1 MENGDKVSKSK
12 AALISA
18 ASYSTGFVS
27 GLIFAPYVG
36 MVSDRIGLHPIIA
49 GFVFACIFGMVIYKM
64 D

>member
-12 AALISA
+12 ATLISA

-27 GLIFAPYVG
+27 GLLCAPYVS
-36 MVSDRIGLHPIIA
+36 MISSRIGLHPIIA
-49 GFVFACIFGMVIYKM
+49 GFVFACLFGLIIYKM